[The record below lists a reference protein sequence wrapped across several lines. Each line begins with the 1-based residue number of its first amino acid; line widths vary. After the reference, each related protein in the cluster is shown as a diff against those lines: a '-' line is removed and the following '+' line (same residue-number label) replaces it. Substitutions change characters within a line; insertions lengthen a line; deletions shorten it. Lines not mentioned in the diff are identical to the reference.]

1 MKRLPQFQ
9 FLLFIFAAL
18 AGPAMAQQTPA
29 LLVSYPDIILHNGK
43 IATMDDKSRASNP
56 GTIVQALA
64 IRDGKILATGTN
76 PQMLALR
83 GAQTKVVDLKGR
95 TVVPGIID
103 THSHLFD
110 YALDAQEQNAVRTR
124 VRSKP
129 GDSWDSIKKQTLQI
143 VKDTVAKKKPGEW
156 VALDLPR
163 EGAGPDGKSMD
174 GIVAA
179 RRGMIV
185 NRKELDELAPHNPV
199 YLKVRTT
206 SIINSRAMDLVKSI
220 WAGPMEPDLMRED
233 GFSSNTLNRII
244 GSDFLIGS
252 LEQLA
257 QYYKE
262 ENFRWASYGVTT
274 WSSSFRS
281 HKSLAAY
288 QLLDKKGEIG
298 IRLAYTPS
306 LGTPIQLMPEMYG
319 VLGYG
324 TDFVWFAGASMR
336 GMDQAY
342 PGILTSIANA
352 PKDVK
357 DREVFNEGFS
367 EFIEDAVANGLRIAG
382 THTAGDK
389 TLDLMLDAIEKGSA
403 KAKLTPEQIRAAG
416 HAMDHCALNPRPDQI
431 PRLKNLG
438 ITMSCAPKY
447 VEDSP
452 EVMRDYGEQYINWIA
467 PMKSLMDAGVK
478 AVFESD
484 DRDIFKVGTVFHYL
498 DTMVNREVEGK
509 VYAGK
514 ERVDRV
520 LALKTATSWAAEYVY
535 RQQVLGSLER
545 GKYADLVVL
554 SSDYFTVPEREI
566 RKVKPLL
573 TMVGGKIVFQA
584 PNF

>member
-1 MKRLPQFQ
+1 MRHSVKI
-9 FLLFIFAAL
+9 LLLLLSLAL
-18 AGPAMAQQTPA
+18 LCGPALGQNVPP
-29 LLVSYPDIILHNGK
+29 LLVNYPDTILHNGK
-43 IATMDDKSRASNP
+43 IATMDDKNRSSNP
-56 GTIVQALA
+56 GTVSQALA
-64 IRDGKILATGTN
+64 IRDGKILATGTSQ
-76 PQMLALR
+76 QMLALR

-110 YALDAQEQNAVRTR
+110 YALDAQEQTAVRTR

-129 GDSWDSIKKQTLQI
+129 GDSWESIKKQTLQI

-163 EGAGPDGKSMD
+163 EGLGADSKNVD

-185 NRKELDELAPHNPV
+185 NRKELDAIAPNNPV

-206 SIINSRAMDLVKSI
+206 SIINGKAMDLVRSI
-220 WAGPMEPDLMRED
+220 WAGPMEPDLIRED
-233 GFSSNTLNRII
+233 GFASNTLNRII
-244 GSDFLIGS
+244 GSDFLVGS
-252 LEQLA
+252 LEELA
-257 QYYKE
+257 RYYKD

-288 QLLDKKGEIG
+288 QLLDKKGDIG

-319 VLGYG
+319 VSGYG
-324 TDFVWFAGASMR
+324 TDYVWFAGASMR
-336 GMDQAY
+336 GMDQSY
-342 PGILTSIANA
+342 PGILTSITSVA
-352 PKDVK
+352 KDVK
-357 DREVFNEGFS
+357 DREVYNEGFS
-367 EFIEDAVANGLRIAG
+367 EFIENAVASGLRIAG

-431 PRLKNLG
+431 PRLKNLN

-452 EVMRDYGEQYINWIA
+452 EVLRDYGEQYLGWIA
-467 PMKSLMDAGVK
+467 PMKSIIDAGVK
-478 AVFESD
+478 AVFETD

-535 RQQVLGSLER
+535 RQNVLGTLER
-545 GKYADLVVL
+545 GKYADLLVL
-554 SSDYFTVPEREI
+554 NSDYFTVPEREI
-566 RKVKPLL
+566 RKVKPVL
-573 TMVGGKIVFQA
+573 TMVGGKILFQA